1 MKHQHRT
8 ICYDCY
14 RPATSCMC
22 AYITPIETNTRFIIL
37 MHPKEFKK
45 TKNGTGHF
53 TNLSLKNCEIHIG
66 VDFSQNEIINEIID
80 NPSNTCYVLYPSATS
95 INLNES
101 VIGDKGKN
109 TVLFLIDSTWP
120 CSRSILLHSPNIQ
133 KLEKVSFTHT
143 KVSGFIFK
151 QQPKAYCLS
160 TMESTLCVL
169 ELLTEHKLENLD
181 RKSLDGFLLP
191 FQKMVE
197 YQLSCE

>member
-1 MKHQHRT
+1 
-8 ICYDCY
+8 
-14 RPATSCMC
+14 
-22 AYITPIETNTRFIIL
+22 

-66 VDFSQNEIINEIID
+66 VDFSQNKVINEIID
-80 NPSNTCYVLYPSATS
+80 DPANASYVLYPSATS
-95 INLNES
+95 INLNKS
-101 VIGDKGKN
+101 TIGSKGKN

-133 KLEKVSFTHT
+133 NLEKVSFTHT
-143 KVSGFIFK
+143 QVSGFTFK
-151 QQPKAYCLS
+151 QQPKEYCLS

-169 ELLTEHKLENLD
+169 ELLTKHELENLD
-181 RKSLDGFLLP
+181 RQTLDGFLLP
-191 FQKMVE
+191 FKKMVE

>member
-1 MKHQHRT
+1 MSHQHRT
-8 ICYDCY
+8 ICYDCH
-14 RPATSCMC
+14 RPSTSCMC
-22 AYITPIETNTRFIIL
+22 PYISPLETNTRFIIL

-66 VDFSQNEIINEIID
+66 VDFSQNKIINEIIE
-80 NPSNTCYVLYPSATS
+80 NPSNVCYVLYPSETS
-95 INLNES
+95 INLNTS
-101 VIGDKGKN
+101 VVGNNGKN
-109 TVLFLIDSTWP
+109 TILFLIDSTWP

-143 KVSGFIFK
+143 KVSIFTFK
-151 QQPKAYCLS
+151 QQPKEYCLS

-169 ELLTEHKLENLD
+169 ELLTKHKIENLE
-181 RKSLDGFLLP
+181 RQNLDGFLLP
-191 FQKMVE
+191 FKKMVE